1 VGADVFDVCEGCA
14 NEYAGPGRGEG
25 IHADDRALAAVLEH
39 LAGISMEDHWLADES
54 GYVGVFDRYLLV
66 KDSSGFLDVW
76 TFADMDAAMREINSY
91 EDDGR
96 GADESDAYI
105 NYGRQGLEV
114 SFDGKYIGRYET
126 LRRAQAK
133 VSLLMREHGYF
144 PNVWLTGEH
153 GPTIRRIDVW

>member
-1 VGADVFDVCEGCA
+1 MTKCVACEGSRP
-14 NEYAGPGRGEG
+14 E
-25 IHADDRALAAVLEH
+25 
-39 LAGISMEDHWLADES
+39 
-54 GYVGVFDRYLLV
+54 
-66 KDSSGFLDVW
+66 W
-76 TFADMDAAMREINSY
+76 TY
-91 EDDGR
+91 ETVTV